1 MLNKFNCSEWHLGEE
16 EGQEEED
23 ISIELYRWKYREVGR
38 ELQHF
43 GTHVYESMVEDQLY
57 CQ

>member
-43 GTHVYESMVEDQLY
+43 GTHVYESMVEDQL
-57 CQ
+57 